1 MSGSARA
8 AVGNSARKAAVA
20 AAALEV
26 VAAAATA
33 ALAVSLPD
41 FRVVEQ
47 GISSSSSS
55 SLLSVFR
62 VFTIVSVTCSH
73 WNHHCLYT
81 NWEARGYNC
90 PGGNL
95 AHTFCF

>member
-1 MSGSARA
+1 
-8 AVGNSARKAAVA
+8 
-20 AAALEV
+20 V

-55 SLLSVFR
+55 SLWVQNRIFLFAPPAHASG
-62 VFTIVSVTCSH
+62 
-73 WNHHCLYT
+73 T
-81 NWEARGYNC
+81 NANVN
-90 PGGNL
+90 P
-95 AHTFCF
+95 T